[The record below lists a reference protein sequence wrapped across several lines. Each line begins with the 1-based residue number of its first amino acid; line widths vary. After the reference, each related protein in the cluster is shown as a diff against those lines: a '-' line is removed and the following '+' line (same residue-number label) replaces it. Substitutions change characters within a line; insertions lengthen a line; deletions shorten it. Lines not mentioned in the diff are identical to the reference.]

1 VRVALF
7 ALAGLAF
14 GSFLTVVIY
23 RVPRGESIVR
33 PRSRCPGCGAE
44 IRARDNVPVVSYL
57 LLWGSCRNCGER
69 ISPAYPL
76 IEAATALLFAAAGLV
91 VEPLERAILAAPF
104 LGVMLALGVIDARR
118 QIVPNRI
125 VYPAIVL
132 YAGLIL
138 GFDLAGLEVDALRGL
153 LGLLLYAVPLFL
165 IALAV
170 PRGMGMGDVK
180 LAGLIGLVLGSFGLA
195 YVGVAAAAGVVSGG
209 LGAILAVVLLGYGR
223 RQHIPFGPFLAGGAV
238 LATLAG
244 PQLARAYLSL
254 MGLS

>member
-1 VRVALF
+1 
-7 ALAGLAF
+7 
-14 GSFLTVVIY
+14 
-23 RVPRGESIVR
+23 
-33 PRSRCPGCGAE
+33 
-44 IRARDNVPVVSYL
+44 
-57 LLWGSCRNCGER
+57 
-69 ISPAYPL
+69 
-76 IEAATALLFAAAGLV
+76 
-91 VEPLERAILAAPF
+91 
-104 LGVMLALGVIDARR
+104 M
-118 QIVPNRI
+118 
-125 VYPAIVL
+125 
-132 YAGLIL
+132 
-138 GFDLAGLEVDALRGL
+138 GL
-153 LGLLLYAVPLFL
+153 LVYAVPLFL

-254 MGLS
+254 LGLS